1 MTSNASPAPA
11 AQRRSARRERARRPR
26 VCDRPERA
34 VSADRVLGRYIDR
47 NGSPREV
54 IARGGAAGSVLVI
67 DRQRGTH
74 DDPRLV
80 AHLAADE
87 PPENAELV
95 CRCYIRDVTA
105 GCGRCRPVAAED
117 MSGAPIGDRW
127 EAELGTPVGAGGTV
141 PPDRCGRSYVLELI
155 PSRMSIPE
163 LRWCRRE
170 PQGGAHEPV
179 SLREAIAALES
190 YEPVRTLTVQ
200 ALARYGR
207 DPGVSTAVLGAE
219 LARVQA
225 SPIVLNR
232 ALREAVLR
240 AVEME
245 RLSMSEIAIRCGR
258 VKRDRRGNQAGE
270 TSWLARRVGLL
281 PEGGASVP
289 TPWIHTDVLALI
301 ARRGLAISPRE
312 IEL

>member
-1 MTSNASPAPA
+1 MTSIAPTA
-11 AQRRSARRERARRPR
+11 PTAQRTSARRERARRR
-26 VCDRPERA
+26 AGDRRERA
-34 VSADRVLGRYIDR
+34 VSADRVLGRYADR
-47 NGSPREV
+47 DGGPREV
-54 IARGGAAGSVLVI
+54 IARAGAAGSVLVI
-67 DRQRGTH
+67 DRQRVTH

-95 CRCYIRDVTA
+95 CRCYIRDVAA
-105 GCGRCRPVAAED
+105 GCARCRTVSAED
-117 MSGAPIGDRW
+117 LSGAPLGEPW
-127 EAELGTPVGAGGTV
+127 EAEPGTPVTAGGTL
-141 PPDRCGRSYVLELI
+141 PPDRRGRSYALELL

-170 PQGGAHEPV
+170 PAVGAHEPV
-179 SLREAIAALES
+179 SMREVIAALES
-190 YEPVRTLTVQ
+190 YEPARTLTVQ
-200 ALARYGR
+200 ALARYEQ
-207 DPGVSTAVLGAE
+207 DAGVSTAVLGAE

-240 AVEME
+240 AVETE

-258 VKRDRRGNQAGE
+258 VKRDRRGNEAGE
-270 TSWLARRVGLL
+270 TSWLARRIGLL
-281 PEGGASVP
+281 PEGGASAP
-289 TPWIHTDVLALI
+289 TPWIHTDVLGLI